1 MKWATAVLCVLTAIL
16 FLVGGNFDNG
26 VIWLMLAIL
35 FARLE
40 LIESDHE

>member
-16 FLVGGNFDNG
+16 FMVGGRFDTG

-35 FARLE
+35 FARLN

>member
-1 MKWATAVLCVLTAIL
+1 MKWATTVLCVLTAIL
-16 FLVGGNFDNG
+16 FMVGGHFDNG

-35 FARLE
+35 FARLN